1 MIEKI
6 KKGISM
12 LRTKEARIFLKLYE
26 PFIYSL
32 CLSIVS
38 LTFSIDYFHEGE
50 FITQQDYEKR
60 VLLMSL
66 IGGCSLPTV
75 IRIIS
80 YSSGLCFWYMTNV
93 FCLLLN
99 NVAGF
104 MFYFDM
110 FGYVVYMF
118 MATGLS
124 CIGVISF
131 LIFKI
136 FYRIS
141 SEVDCR
147 HIQ

>member
-6 KKGISM
+6 RKGISL
-12 LRTKEARIFLKLYE
+12 LRTKQARIFFKLYE

-50 FITQQDYEKR
+50 LITQQDYEKR

-131 LIFKI
+131 LVFKI

-141 SEVDCR
+141 NEVDCH